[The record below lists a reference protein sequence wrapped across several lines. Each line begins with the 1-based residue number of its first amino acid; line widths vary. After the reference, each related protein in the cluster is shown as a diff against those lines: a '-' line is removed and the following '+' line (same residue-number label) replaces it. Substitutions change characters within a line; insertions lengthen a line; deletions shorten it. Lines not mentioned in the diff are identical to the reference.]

1 MSEQYADGLSIS
13 GPTSYTPD
21 TPSSMPIRSTR
32 PSHGDVSLW
41 SPTLEI
47 PDADL
52 ATDGLAIYGSCQ
64 EKSSD
69 FWQAS
74 RHDYEPQHSFG
85 TVYPLG
91 TSVDT
96 NSDTAWS
103 PTLHNASADLDLQ
116 YEDWKLLD
124 QPRMYSWTDVSDTTS
139 MPSPVGSIS
148 GTYLFTSL
156 MTGNRDVGGSEYG
169 SFEPCT
175 PIEQQFSVLQLPM
188 PCRWDFTYNDVLD
201 LSGFDRAQNCKS
213 DIYSESLGS
222 EFTIE
227 GGFSSQSVGG
237 NGHAE
242 PGLSHPRAHVSKS
255 ICPKPGCGKD
265 FSYSADLSRH
275 VKTMHSEAGRGYRCK
290 IEGCNKA
297 YKIWQRLDSF
307 KKHTRTQHLSGGAAD
322 VKGVVRK
329 SRTDQHDL
337 PVFLTTPEMI
347 LERGSRPRARAS
359 NQRLRPQ

>member
-1 MSEQYADGLSIS
+1 MSEQYADDLSIS
-13 GPTSYTPD
+13 VPTCYTPD
-21 TPSSMPIRSTR
+21 TPSSMPIRSSR
-32 PSHGDVSLW
+32 PSHCDVGPW
-41 SPTLEI
+41 SPSLKI

-52 ATDGLAIYGSCQ
+52 ARDDIAVWGNRE
-64 EKSSD
+64 EKSMD
-69 FWQAS
+69 FWPAS
-74 RHDYEPQHSFG
+74 RHDSESQHSFDTG
-85 TVYPLG
+85 YPLG

-96 NSDTAWS
+96 NSDPAWS
-103 PTLHNASADLDLQ
+103 PILNHDLVDLDLQ

-124 QPRMYSWTDVSDTTS
+124 HPRMYSWADVSETTS
-139 MPSPVGSIS
+139 MPGSVGSIS
-148 GTYLFTSL
+148 GTYLFTSPML
-156 MTGNRDVGGSEYG
+156 GNRDVGASEYG
-169 SFEPCT
+169 SFETYT

-201 LSGFDRAQNCKS
+201 LSGFDPVQNCKS

-227 GGFSSQSVGG
+227 YGSSPQSVGG
-237 NGHAE
+237 SGHAE
-242 PGLSHPRAHVSKS
+242 PGLSRPRAHVSKS

-307 KKHTRTQHLSGGAAD
+307 KKHTRTQHLSGGVAD
-322 VKGVVRK
+322 VKGVVSK

-359 NQRLRPQ
+359 NPRLRP